1 MHYESLENK
10 LQSPFK
16 RAEFINMYLTRAII
30 GRVSGQIG
38 FGGMDE
44 VHMLFKYNGEI
55 EETVFNILQM
65 IIGSYVLIIFKMGL
79 KHGAMSALWLLL

>member
-1 MHYESLENK
+1 
-10 LQSPFK
+10 
-16 RAEFINMYLTRAII
+16 MYLTRAII

-65 IIGSYVLIIFKMGL
+65 IIGSYVLIILKTGL
-79 KHGAMSALWLLL
+79 KHGAMSESCVVLENSRK

>member
-1 MHYESLENK
+1 
-10 LQSPFK
+10 
-16 RAEFINMYLTRAII
+16 
-30 GRVSGQIG
+30 
-38 FGGMDE
+38 
-44 VHMLFKYNGEI
+44 MLLKYNGEI